1 MSVRNTNFFRVI
13 LILFIAL
20 SSPICFLSGIND
32 FQEVHFKNGKVG
44 SEAIQTV
51 ITKNPNAVRRHL
63 QGLKYGTFINSKD
76 SSQRAIMLWAAKYNR
91 LEAINNILTI
101 AFDENDPVLDG
112 DFESSINYQDP
123 DTGKTPLHE
132 AIINK
137 NLQIVQLL
145 LKNKSDQFVA
155 NKFGNTPLHEAVIA
169 NSLPMVQE
177 LINDLKQE
185 YQREFIE
192 VKNKLNKT
200 ALDLAF
206 KASDVEKYLSQI
218 VNLGIVEE
226 KKEGIN
232 DKHIHGLAEKAQKL
246 GEEKAKINEE
256 KIDTEKTAGPRLNVT
271 TRPQGF
277 PGRRL
282 PTKKLDVARKLRSEQ
297 LQEEMQK
304 RDEEAQEK
312 RKSVIANLKKFKIE
326 LDDFVI
332 KNPKKPLTKVSL
344 QALLKQN
351 NLEKYFTELNML
363 SDSTVTVAKFHEAI
377 DKKIEKLNKKMGIY
391 EAEVILS
398 LGVQKDLSEGLI
410 ESKSDG
416 KLEQQLKKLSASLGI
431 LRSKLDELRK
441 SLNDLKSHLH

>member
-44 SEAIQTV
+44 NKSIETMV
-51 ITKNPNAVRRHL
+51 IENPNAIIRHL
-63 QGLKYGTFINSKD
+63 YGLRFGMMRNSED
-76 SSQRAIMLWAAKYNR
+76 STQKAIVLWAARYGRIKA
-91 LEAINNILTI
+91 LDEIFKIAKDHTLPSNI
-101 AFDENDPVLDG
+101 PVKLSILDVL
-112 DFESSINYQDP
+112 SYIDP
-123 DTGKTPLHE
+123 DTGNTPFHE
-132 AIINK
+132 AVLNNHADTVK
-137 NLQIVQLL
+137 VLFENVTPNFYSYFLN
-145 LKNKSDQFVA
+145 LKNK
-155 NKFGNTPLHEAVIA
+155 NKKTIKDLEADESIKNYL
-169 NSLPMVQE
+169 NSLIIPLEVQVEPLVSKVQE
-177 LINDLKQE
+177 GPVVKEEMDDKNA
-185 YQREFIE
+185 QR
-192 VKNKLNKT
+192 
-200 ALDLAF
+200 
-206 KASDVEKYLSQI
+206 
-218 VNLGIVEE
+218 
-226 KKEGIN
+226 
-232 DKHIHGLAEKAQKL
+232 LAEKAQKL
-246 GEEKAKINEE
+246 GEEKAKIKEE

-398 LGVQKDLSEGLI
+398 SGVQKDLSEGLI